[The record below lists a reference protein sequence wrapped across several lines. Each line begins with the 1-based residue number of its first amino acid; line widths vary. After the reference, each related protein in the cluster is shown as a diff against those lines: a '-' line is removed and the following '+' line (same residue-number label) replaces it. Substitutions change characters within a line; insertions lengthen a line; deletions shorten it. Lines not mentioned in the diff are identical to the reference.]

1 MSESA
6 NKIKKGVTT
15 MKKVLAVLL
24 AVIMLFSVVAIGV
37 AAETTT
43 AAAGEEGSNVQLP
56 EWLTVLISRLKQV
69 IAKLLLKLGIKL
81 NWNNLLAA

>member
-1 MSESA
+1 
-6 NKIKKGVTT
+6 

-43 AAAGEEGSNVQLP
+43 AAGGEEGSNVQLP
-56 EWLTVLISRLKQV
+56 EWLTNLIARLKQV
-69 IAKLLLKLGIKL
+69 IAKILLKLGIKL

>member
-1 MSESA
+1 
-6 NKIKKGVTT
+6 

-43 AAAGEEGSNVQLP
+43 AAGGEEGSSVQLP
-56 EWLTVLISRLKQV
+56 EWLTNLIARLKQV

>member
-1 MSESA
+1 
-6 NKIKKGVTT
+6 

-43 AAAGEEGSNVQLP
+43 AATGEEGSNVQLP
-56 EWLTVLISRLKQV
+56 EWLTNLIARLKQV